1 MLGLPLAF
9 ATPMILTALVL
20 LPVIWWL
27 LRLTP
32 PRPQS
37 ELFPPLAILARLVRK
52 EETPAKSPWWLTLLR
67 LLMAALVILAMAG
80 PVLNPRAAKLA
91 GEGPV
96 AIVLDNGWASAPDWE
111 ERRDAALALVS
122 EAETASRT
130 VAFVETAGLDPAAM
144 QPMDAAAAR
153 AILSGMEPK
162 ALKPDHAAAAGALS
176 RLISETSPGSVFLL
190 SDGLARTGTDS
201 LAAAMANASGQRS
214 VIAARTDRIV
224 ALDTVRND
232 PDAMT
237 GTVLR
242 TPSTEASAVTVE
254 AFDLK
259 GLPLARRTVTFE
271 PGADNAQFRLDEPVE
286 LRNQIVRISV
296 TEMKSAG
303 AVQLLDDRFRRR
315 LVGLISGE
323 AADVS
328 QPLLAPLYYI
338 GKALSPFGDVR
349 EASTP
354 NLATAVPELIGQGVS
369 ALVLADVGTIPE
381 ETEKTLSDWIA
392 KGGMLIRFA
401 GPRLAA
407 AGNSALLPVRLR
419 EGDRSLGGALSWES
433 PKPVAPFE
441 RGSPFFGLEPPKE
454 VTVQRQVLALQDFDL
469 EAKTWAALD
478 DGTPLVTAERR
489 DAGWIVLFHVSSDAT
504 WSNLPISGTFVD
516 MLRRVVS
523 QSNSTGIRGDNG
535 TGDVRLPPLSILNG
549 RGELM
554 PPDVAVKP
562 VVLRQNETPKV
573 SIDNP
578 PGFYGTEDGFLSLNL
593 FEGGEKLTPLDRSI
607 FGGGV
612 EVSSFARDAAV
623 DLKPWLLAL
632 AALLLVLDCL
642 AVLWI
647 AGSLRPANLRRPT
660 ARGATA
666 SVVTALA
673 LALAFAANPPRA
685 AAQDA
690 DTNFAAALTTR
701 LAYVVTGDSTVDEI
715 SRAGLTGLTQFVAS
729 RTALEPGEPVGLDL
743 ATDELAFYPLIY
755 WPISLNAP
763 LPDAATMARVD
774 TFMKQG
780 GTILFD
786 TRDQGGGVLGGT
798 ANSPEA
804 QRLQLMLS
812 SLDIPPLEA
821 VPSDHVLTKA
831 FYLLNSFPGRYTGGD
846 LWVEQSVV
854 RNVEDADR
862 PARAGDGVSTI
873 LITSNDL
880 AAAWAI
886 DSGGQAMFPTA
897 SADITQ
903 REMSFRSG
911 VNIVMY
917 AMTGNYKA
925 DQVHIPALL
934 ERLGQ

>member
-9 ATPMILTALVL
+9 AAPMILTALVL

-32 PRPQS
+32 PRPQA

-67 LLMAALVILAMAG
+67 LLMAALVIIAMAG

-96 AIVLDNGWASAPDWE
+96 AIILDNGWASAPDWE
-111 ERRDAALALVS
+111 DRRDAALALVG

-130 VAFVETAGLDPAAM
+130 VAFVETAGLDPTTM

-162 ALKPDHAAAAGALS
+162 PLKPDHAAAAGALS
-176 RLISETSPGSVFLL
+176 RLISQTSPGSVFLL
-190 SDGLARTGTDS
+190 SDGLSRTGTDS
-201 LAAAMANASGQRS
+201 LAAAMANAGGQRS

-237 GTVLR
+237 GMVLR
-242 TPSTEASAVTVE
+242 TPSAEASAVTVE

-259 GLPLARRTVTFE
+259 GLPLARRTVAFE

-381 ETEKTLSDWIA
+381 ETERTLSDWIA

-419 EGDRSLGGALSWES
+419 EGDRSLGGALSWEL

-454 VTVQRQVLALQDFDL
+454 VTVERQVLALQDFNL
-469 EAKTWAALD
+469 EEKTWAALD

-489 DAGWIVLFHVSSDAT
+489 DLGWIVLFHVSSDAT

-523 QSNSTGIRGDNG
+523 QSNSTGIRGDSG
-535 TGDVRLPPLSILNG
+535 AGDVRLPPLNILNG

-660 ARGATA
+660 ARGAAAGAVAT
-666 SVVTALA
+666 LG

-685 AAQDA
+685 AAQDS
-690 DTNFAAALTTR
+690 DTDFAAALTTR

-804 QRLQLMLS
+804 QRLQLMLA

-831 FYLLNSFPGRYTGGD
+831 FYLLTGFPGRYTGGD

-854 RNVEDADR
+854 RNVDDADR

-903 REMSFRSG
+903 REMAFRSG